1 MRNTMAELLKQLAP
15 NEGATHSPVPGVRL
29 IRSNR
34 SVKRTPL
41 VYEPNIFILAQG
53 SKRVFMGEEV
63 LHYDSNHYLVMS
75 VPLPLEC
82 ETYASPEVPL
92 LGMSIRVD
100 SGMVGELLL
109 DIDTETSGRTSHAG
123 AFAGELTEEMLD
135 AAVRL
140 LKHMQSEK
148 DCKILG
154 VQTVREII
162 YRILCTK
169 QGEVLRALAAR
180 HSNFGQIAKVL
191 KRMHHEYEMEFTME
205 TLAGEANMSL
215 SAFHHNFKA
224 VTSTSPLQY
233 LKSIRLHKARL
244 MMVQD
249 GMNAS
254 DASGRVGYA
263 SPSQFSRD
271 FKKLF
276 GKTPASES
284 REIRTGAN

>member
-1 MRNTMAELLKQLAP
+1 MQNTMTKLLEGLTPKT
-15 NEGATHSPVPGVRL
+15 GATQSPLPEVRF
-29 IRSNR
+29 IRSDQ
-34 SVKRTPL
+34 SVRKTPL

-53 SKRVFMGEEV
+53 TKRVFMGNEV
-63 LHYDSNHYLVMS
+63 LRYDPNHYLVMS

-82 ETYASPEVPL
+82 ETEASPEKPL
-92 LGMSIRVD
+92 LGLSIRID
-100 SGMVGELLL
+100 PTTVGELLL
-109 DIDTETSGRTSHAG
+109 DMDAEIPYQQSFAG
-123 AFAGELTEEMLD
+123 AFSGELTTEMTD

-140 LKHMQSEK
+140 LTCMSSER
-148 DCKILG
+148 DCRILG
-154 VQTVREII
+154 PQIVREII
-162 YRILCTK
+162 YRVLCST
-169 QGEVLRALAAR
+169 QGAALRALAVR
-180 HSNFGQIAKVL
+180 HSNFSQIAKVL
-191 KRMHHEYEMEFTME
+191 RRMHHEYEMDFTME